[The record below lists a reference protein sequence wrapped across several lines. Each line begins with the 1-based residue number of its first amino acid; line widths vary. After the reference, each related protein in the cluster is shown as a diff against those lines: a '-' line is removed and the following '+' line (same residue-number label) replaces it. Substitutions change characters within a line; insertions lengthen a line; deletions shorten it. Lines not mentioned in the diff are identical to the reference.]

1 MKKIAKFLYISL
13 LMICLAI
20 FMSINAFAYL
30 DPTVVTYAVQ
40 IGAGILIAGAAVFVV
55 LWNRAKKKIA
65 KKLNIDENK
74 NKEVEEDVVI
84 LDDSS
89 ISEQSDE
96 VSNND
101 SDDGDDGDD
110 GDSGDDGDAEPAGE

>member
-1 MKKIAKFLYISL
+1 MCMKKIVRFVYIL
-13 LMICLAI
+13 FAVLCLSI

-74 NKEVEEDVVI
+74 NKEVEEDVVV
-84 LDDSS
+84 LDENSM
-89 ISEQSDE
+89 SENSE
-96 VSNND
+96 GD
-101 SDDGDDGDD
+101 SDDGDG
-110 GDSGDDGDAEPAGE
+110 DGDADDGE